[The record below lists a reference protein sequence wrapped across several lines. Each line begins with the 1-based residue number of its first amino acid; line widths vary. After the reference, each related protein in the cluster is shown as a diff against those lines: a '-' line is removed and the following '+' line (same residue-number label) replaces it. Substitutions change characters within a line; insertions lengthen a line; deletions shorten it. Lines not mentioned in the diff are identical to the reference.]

1 MLYVSYHN
9 ASEVDGGN
17 GVENDEDAL
26 VVDVLD
32 AVPSADRKRAT
43 EKVQNT
49 KPFVRVVL
57 HRRSRG
63 NSPEI

>member
-32 AVPSADRKRAT
+32 AIPSSDRKSAT
-43 EKVQNT
+43 EKVKKT
-49 KPFVRVVL
+49 KLLPNHYHL
-57 HRRSRG
+57 
-63 NSPEI
+63 